1 MSTNAFRLSQPGS
14 SPARASGPG
23 LEGTPVRPAAKRK
36 KLVLVISHLGP
47 GGAQRVVTN
56 AVEALT
62 ERGLD
67 LHVIVFTER
76 TDEYRI
82 DPRATIHVW
91 QCRGNGQAL
100 DFEDDVDDEDHLS
113 PRPSKPGRLLIRS
126 IRNLL
131 PSSLAFSFELMRISA
146 WMRRTIRTIEPDAV
160 LSFLT
165 QTNIMTVL
173 ATRGLGTRT
182 VISERNDP
190 RLQRHRPRVEFLRR
204 IVYDWADVV
213 TANSH
218 GALAALEV
226 FVSRDKLAF
235 LPNPLTNPSTSE
247 EIVFAR
253 PTVITVGRLVEQ
265 KGIDVLLEAWAKVTK
280 TLPDWQLAIVG
291 DGPLH
296 AKLKMRA
303 AELNIENCV
312 KWLGHVSDPFPL
324 LRAAEVFVLTSRF
337 EGTPNALLE
346 AMACGLPAVVS
357 DASPGPCELVGTD
370 ESAGLIVPVED
381 SSATA
386 EALTHLALNEAL
398 RRRLGVAA
406 KMRAGAHKADQ
417 AIDVWLRLLRCE

>member
-1 MSTNAFRLSQPGS
+1 M
-14 SPARASGPG
+14 
-23 LEGTPVRPAAKRK
+23 
-36 KLVLVISHLGP
+36 
-47 GGAQRVVTN
+47 
-56 AVEALT
+56 
-62 ERGLD
+62 
-67 LHVIVFTER
+67 
-76 TDEYRI
+76 
-82 DPRATIHVW
+82 
-91 QCRGNGQAL
+91 
-100 DFEDDVDDEDHLS
+100 
-113 PRPSKPGRLLIRS
+113 
-126 IRNLL
+126 
-131 PSSLAFSFELMRISA
+131 
-146 WMRRTIRTIEPDAV
+146 
-160 LSFLT
+160 
-165 QTNIMTVL
+165 
-173 ATRGLGTRT
+173 
-182 VISERNDP
+182 
-190 RLQRHRPRVEFLRR
+190 
-204 IVYDWADVV
+204 
-213 TANSH
+213 
-218 GALAALEV
+218 
-226 FVSRDKLAF
+226 
-235 LPNPLTNPSTSE
+235 
-247 EIVFAR
+247 
-253 PTVITVGRLVEQ
+253 
-265 KGIDVLLEAWAKVTK
+265 LLEAWAKVTK